1 MSRKSESMGR
11 KSGGMGGKSEGMG
24 RKSESMGGKS
34 EGMGRKS
41 EDMGRK
47 NEDMD
52 RRREDMSKK
61 SKSMNESRKSSMK
74 YSTEIIR
81 NRYNSGEEMEFIFF
95 WGHTA
100 IPGVIRKSCFSQWY
114 PCEFEVDGVKYY
126 TTEQYMM
133 AQKALLFGDQ
143 EVYEQIMAADGPH
156 AYKKLGRKVRNFDS
170 KTWDQEKTNIVL
182 KGNIAKFSQNEEL
195 KEFILSTGEKVLVEA
210 SPYDKI
216 WGINRKMD
224 DPDITNPNSWGGENL
239 LGFVLMET
247 RDILAGE

>member
-1 MSRKSESMGR
+1 MSRKSEGMSRRTENMSKER
-11 KSGGMGGKSEGMG
+11 K
-24 RKSESMGGKS
+24 
-34 EGMGRKS
+34 
-41 EDMGRK
+41 
-47 NEDMD
+47 
-52 RRREDMSKK
+52 DMSETMKY
-61 SKSMNESRKSSMK
+61 SGK
-74 YSTEIIR
+74 YSTESIR
-81 NRYNSGEEMEFIFF
+81 SRYNSGEAMEFVFF

-100 IPGVIRKSCFSQWY
+100 NPGVIRKSCFSQWY

-170 KTWDQEKTNIVL
+170 KIWDQEKTNIVL

-195 KEFILSTGEKVLVEA
+195 KDFILSTGEKVLVEA

-216 WGINRKMD
+216 WGINKVMD
-224 DPDITNPNSWGGENL
+224 DPDVTNPNCWGGENL

-247 RDILAGE
+247 RDVLAGK